1 MMSDPVMNSET
12 EDKIVMDHAL
22 EVLQTQLRELQTNYD
37 TLMQAHTSQRATA
50 VDTVWRYLPQHSTD
64 FRQIP
69 ALDPNM
75 RETETCAGNY
85 SFGQVLG
92 HGKYCTVRKCARM
105 IAVAPT
111 SSSNSSAQTQ
121 QQQRPPGRLAVKI
134 FRKED
139 VLAASQLLKIERE
152 LCVLSAISK
161 SNGHCNVIEF
171 VDCLHARNCL
181 YVVLEACP
189 MDLVR

>member
-1 MMSDPVMNSET
+1 MSDPAVNSEEA
-12 EDKIVMDHAL
+12 EDKIVLDHAL
-22 EVLQTQLRELQTNYD
+22 EVLQTQLRELQSNYD
-37 TLMQAHTSQRATA
+37 ALMQAHAAQRTTA

-69 ALDPNM
+69 AMDLNI
-75 RETETCAGNY
+75 RETETCVGNY

-92 HGKYCTVRKCARM
+92 HGKYCTIRKCARM

-111 SSSNSSAQTQ
+111 PITLATQ
-121 QQQRPPGRLAVKI
+121 QRHSGRLAVKI

-139 VLAASQLLKIERE
+139 VLGASQLLKIERE
-152 LCVLSAISK
+152 LCTLNIISK
-161 SNGHCNVIEF
+161 LTRHRNIIDF

-181 YVVLEACP
+181 YIVFEACP